1 MDWLKEY
8 LGEELYSQ
16 VKEKL
21 EGNDK
26 VKLANLATGEYVSKD
41 KYDGDLKEKES
52 KITELTNKV
61 KEFDGVD
68 PEKFKKDIKDW
79 ETKYNTTVANLKK
92 SNAISLAIAKAKPR
106 NEKALMALI
115 DTEIIKL
122 NDDGSVTGLAEQLEK
137 VKKENG
143 FLFEEDRNPEP
154 DPVDLGGNYGDGKPE
169 DNKNITW
176 DEAIDSHYEK

>member
-16 VKEKL
+16 VQKKL

-26 VKLANLATGEYVSKD
+26 VKLANLANGEYVSKD
-41 KYDGDLKEKES
+41 KYDGDLKEKDT
-52 KITELTNKV
+52 KIAELTNKV

-68 PEKFKKDIKDW
+68 IEKFKKDIKDW
-79 ETKYNTTVANLKK
+79 EIKYNTTVADLKK
-92 SNAISLAIAKAKPR
+92 SNAISLAIAKAKPK

-143 FLFEEDRNPEP
+143 FLFEEDINPEP
-154 DPVDLGGNYGDGKPE
+154 DPIDLGGNHGDRKPE
-169 DNKNITW
+169 DNKNLTW

>member
-16 VKEKL
+16 VQKKL

-26 VKLANLATGEYVSKD
+26 VKLANLANGEYVSKD
-41 KYDGDLKEKES
+41 KYDGDLKEKDT
-52 KITELTNKV
+52 KIAELTNKV

-68 PEKFKKDIKDW
+68 IEKFKNDIKDW
-79 ETKYNTTVANLKK
+79 EIKYNTTVADLKK
-92 SNAISLAIAKAKPR
+92 SNAISLAIAKAKPK

-143 FLFEEDRNPEP
+143 FLFEEDINPEP
-154 DPVDLGGNYGDGKPE
+154 DPIDLGGKHGDRKPE
-169 DNKNITW
+169 DNKNLTW